1 MKKPSTVDSI
11 DPDAIDEYFEAV
23 DLYQQASSAADSLA
37 YQSRTEYASTENFP
51 KEDLV
56 ANSGKTLMGKE
67 TYLSQSKVQVV
78 LVRDA
83 LDKIV
88 KALHL

>member
-1 MKKPSTVDSI
+1 
-11 DPDAIDEYFEAV
+11 
-23 DLYQQASSAADSLA
+23 
-37 YQSRTEYASTENFP
+37 
-51 KEDLV
+51 
-56 ANSGKTLMGKE
+56 MGKE